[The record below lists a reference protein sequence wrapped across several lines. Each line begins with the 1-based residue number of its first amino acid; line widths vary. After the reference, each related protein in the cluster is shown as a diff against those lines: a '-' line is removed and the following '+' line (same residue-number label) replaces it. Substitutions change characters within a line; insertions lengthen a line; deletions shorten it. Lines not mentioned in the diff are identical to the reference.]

1 MNANAS
7 ASRME
12 TRPASLRILFL
23 SAEVFPYA
31 KTGGLA
37 DVAGSLPKAI
47 RRLGHD
53 IRIVMP
59 RYGFIEID
67 RWRLK
72 KVIDALSVPFGE
84 GSEIA
89 IIYEA
94 RLDDVPVYMVDNARF
109 FDRDGIY
116 AYPDDAERFIFFSR
130 AALELAKAL
139 NWQPHIVHCNDW
151 HTGLVPNWLKT
162 IYKDDPFWKQTR
174 TVFTVHNLA
183 YQGVY
188 GHRILEVAGLAHH
201 GFIAHPQLAHWD
213 HVVHF
218 MGRGLIYADFIT
230 TVSPRYAREIL
241 TPEFGAG
248 LDPILR
254 DRADTLVG
262 ILNGI
267 DVEEWNP
274 ATDSYIPRRY
284 DVASLEAR
292 AENRRALLADVGLPE
307 ESEGPVLGFI
317 GRLTEQKGIDLLVQ
331 VAEDAARYLD
341 ARFVILGTGE
351 ERWQSM
357 IEAVAEKHP
366 EHVRAVFTFN
376 NPLAHLIYAG
386 VDILLM
392 PSRFEPCG
400 LNQMIAMRY
409 GAVPLVREVGGLAD
423 TVQDFDPRTGEGNGF
438 SFKEYKAQ
446 ALYTA
451 LVRAAENWKHRGV
464 WRTLQERGMTTD
476 FSWSRSAR
484 QYIEVYYRAL
494 NTSGEIPERLREKL
508 AFLPGATEATKT
520 P

>member
-1 MNANAS
+1 MS
-7 ASRME
+7 S
-12 TRPASLRILFL
+12 PLRVLFL

-59 RYGFIEID
+59 RYGFID
-67 RWRLK
+67 QAKWGLRAVVRSL
-72 KVIDALSVPFGE
+72 AVPFGE
-84 GSEIA
+84 GEEQA
-89 IIYEA
+89 IVYET

-109 FDRDGIY
+109 FDRYGIY

-130 AALELAKAL
+130 AALELARAL
-139 NWQPHIVHCNDW
+139 DWPPHIVHCNDW
-151 HTGLVPNWLKT
+151 HTALVPNWLKT
-162 IYKDDPFWKQTR
+162 VYRDDPFWRNTR

-183 YQGVY
+183 YQGVF
-188 GHRILEVAGLAHH
+188 GHRVLEVAGLAHY
-201 GFIAHPQLAHWD
+201 GFIAHPQLAQWD

-218 MGRGLIYADFIT
+218 MGRGLIFADMVT
-230 TVSPRYAREIL
+230 TVSPRYAQEIM

-254 DRADTLVG
+254 DRADTVVG

-267 DVEEWNP
+267 DTEEWNP
-274 ATDSYIPRRY
+274 ATDEFLARTY
-284 DVASLEAR
+284 DLDTLDAR
-292 AENRRALLADVGLPE
+292 AENRRALLEEARLPANDTF
-307 ESEGPVLGFI
+307 PLFGFI
-317 GRLTEQKGIDLLVQ
+317 GRLTEQKGIDLLTE
-331 VAEDAARYLD
+331 VAGDAVKYLN
-341 ARFVILGTGE
+341 ARFIFLGTGE
-351 ERWQSM
+351 ERWQTLLQTT
-357 IEAVAEKHP
+357 AKRFP
-366 EHVRAVFTFN
+366 DHVRAFFTFN
-376 NPLAHLIYAG
+376 NPLAHRIYGG

-423 TVQDFDPRTGEGNGF
+423 TVHDVDPRRGEGNGF
-438 SFKEYKAQ
+438 TFQPYEAR

-451 LVRAAENWKHRGV
+451 MVRAVEIWKYRDL
-464 WRTLQERGMTTD
+464 WRQIQARGMSTD

-484 QYIEVYYRAL
+484 QYVEVYERAL
-494 NTSGEIPERLREKL
+494 KTSGEVPEKLRAKL
-508 AFLPGATEATKT
+508 AFLAPDASAGVHPRHTEG
-520 P
+520 

>member
-1 MNANAS
+1 MGEKS
-7 ASRME
+7 PERQ
-12 TRPASLRILFL
+12 TKSLRILYL
-23 SAEVFPYA
+23 AAEVFPYA

-59 RYGFIEID
+59 RYGFIEPD
-67 RWRLK
+67 RWGLK
-72 KVIDALSVPFGE
+72 RIPTELQVPFDE
-84 GSEIA
+84 GTQTA
-89 IIYEA
+89 TVYET

-130 AALELAKAL
+130 AALELARAL
-139 NWQPHIVHCNDW
+139 NWPPDIVHCNDW
-151 HTGLVPNWLKT
+151 HTALVPNWLKT
-162 IYKDDPFWKQTR
+162 VYRDDPFWAKAR
-174 TVFTVHNLA
+174 VVFTIHNLA
-183 YQGVY
+183 YQGVFGY
-188 GHRILEVAGLAHH
+188 RVLEVAGLAHY
-201 GFIAHPQLAHWD
+201 GFIAHPQLSQWD

-218 MGRGLIYADFIT
+218 MGRGLIFADMVT
-230 TVSPRYAREIL
+230 TVSPRYAEEIM

-254 DRADTLVG
+254 DRADTVVG

-274 ATDSYIPRRY
+274 ATDELIARQYSV
-284 DVASLEAR
+284 DSLDAR
-292 AENRRALLADVGLPE
+292 LENRRALLAEAGLTAGE
-307 ESEGPVLGFI
+307 DGPVLGFI
-317 GRLTEQKGIDLLVQ
+317 GRLTEQKGIDLLAQ
-331 VAEDAARYLD
+331 VAGDVARYLGG
-341 ARFVILGTGE
+341 RLVVLGTGE
-351 ERWQSM
+351 ERWETL
-357 IEAVAEKHP
+357 IRATAEKYQD
-366 EHVRAVFTFN
+366 HVRAFFTFN

-386 VDILLM
+386 ADILLM

-438 SFKEYKAQ
+438 TFREYEAQ

-451 LVRAAENWKHRGV
+451 VVRAVETWKHRQV
-464 WRTLQERGMTTD
+464 WQQLQVRGMTTD

-484 QYIEVYYRAL
+484 QYVEVYLRAL
-494 NTSGEIPERLREKL
+494 QTSGEVPERLRAKL
-508 AFLPGATEATKT
+508 DFLPGPVSRAET
-520 P
+520 